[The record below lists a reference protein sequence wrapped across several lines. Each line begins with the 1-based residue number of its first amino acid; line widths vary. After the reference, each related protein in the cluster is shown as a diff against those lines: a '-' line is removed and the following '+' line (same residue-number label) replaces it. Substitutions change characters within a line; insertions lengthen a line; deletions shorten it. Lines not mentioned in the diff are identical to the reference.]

1 MDLFTHL
8 VEKFYKQTNTCFG
21 VDPNIR
27 GKWEQKIDIDVE
39 GYDLQIQKYETPLLP
54 LDLTPE
60 EKQAMGS
67 QWQHVPLDYGRTQL
81 MKELDVDPTYKHN
94 QQIIKIKKTMKK
106 EDLTTPEALLIAE
119 DCKKIYWEAK
129 EPIFPSIIL
138 KDLEDYM
145 EKRKEDPSIVYDT
158 PEAIAVYLDI
168 KARIQLMRFD
178 YEQRLIRAIK
188 GLSIDHTE
196 LDQFSQTVDDAKKYK
211 TISESVADEED
222 EPVEVIKGD
231 KDDFDNKFDK
241 NSFSDIYDHFSKVL
255 VSKHLSKEELT
266 RYIWG
271 AFHHQKKCNSFT
283 FKHFDNKKGYIQD
296 VWVQYYKKSPDSHAS
311 KKLFIPLLSD
321 YFKEFDT
328 KKMLADYAEGNTN
341 FK

>member
-27 GKWEQKIDIDVE
+27 GRWKRKKVE
-39 GYDLQIQKYETPLLP
+39 GHPHRRIDFDSPILP

-67 QWQHVPLDYGRTQL
+67 QWQHIPLDYGRTQL
-81 MKELDVDPTYKHN
+81 MEELGVDPTYKHN

-106 EDLTTPEALLIAE
+106 EDLDTPEALLIVE
-119 DCKKIYWEAK
+119 DCKQQHWERK
-129 EPIFPSIIL
+129 QPVFHPIIL
-138 KDLEDYM
+138 EDLEKYI
-145 EKRKEDPSIVYDT
+145 EKWKEDPRFSDATEVEAFNVYMDV
-158 PEAIAVYLDI
+158 EV
-168 KARIQLMRFD
+168 RINLLRAD

-188 GLSIDHTE
+188 GLSLDYTE

-222 EPVEVIKGD
+222 EPFEPVKVMRMKKSFI
-231 KDDFDNKFDK
+231 NKFDN
-241 NSFSDIYDHFSKVL
+241 NSFSDIYDHFSKNL
-255 VSKHLSKEELT
+255 VPKHISKENLEE
-266 RYIWG
+266 YIRA
-271 AFHHQKKCNSFT
+271 AFHHQNKSNSFT
-283 FKHFDNKKGYIQD
+283 FDYFDKKKGHIQD
-296 VWVQYYKKSPDSHAS
+296 VWVQYYKKSHDSHAN
-311 KKLFIPLLSD
+311 KELFIPLLGD

-328 KKMLADYAEGNTN
+328 KKMLADYAKGNTN

>member
-27 GKWEQKIDIDVE
+27 GRWKQKIDIDVE

-231 KDDFDNKFDK
+231 KDDFDNKVDQ
-241 NSFSDIYDHFSKVL
+241 NTQEEIYDHFKVL
-255 VSKHLSKEELT
+255 TPNHLSKEELT

-271 AFHHQKKCNSFT
+271 SFHHQRKCNSFT
-283 FKHFDNKKGYIQD
+283 FKKFENSKKKIQD
-296 VWVQYYKKSPDSHAS
+296 VWVEYYRKDPNSYGDKEKYKA
-311 KKLFIPLLSD
+311 LLGD
-321 YFKEFDT
+321 YFKQYDPN
-328 KKMLADYAEGNTN
+328 KMNN

>member
-27 GKWEQKIDIDVE
+27 GRWEQKIDIDVE

-81 MKELDVDPTYKHN
+81 MKELGVDPTYKHN
-94 QQIIKIKKTMKK
+94 QQIIKITKAMKK
-106 EDLTTPEALLIAE
+106 EDLTTPEALLIVE

-129 EPIFPSIIL
+129 EPIFPPIIL
-138 KDLEDYM
+138 RRSRGVH
-145 EKRKEDPSIVYDT
+145 EKKGKKT
-158 PEAIAVYLDI
+158 LHCAMNTEAIGVYMDI
-168 KARIQLMRFD
+168 KARIKLIRYD

-222 EPVEVIKGD
+222 EPVEV
-231 KDDFDNKFDK
+231 NQ
-241 NSFSDIYDHFSKVL
+241 
-255 VSKHLSKEELT
+255 
-266 RYIWG
+266 RR
-271 AFHHQKKCNSFT
+271 
-283 FKHFDNKKGYIQD
+283 
-296 VWVQYYKKSPDSHAS
+296 
-311 KKLFIPLLSD
+311 
-321 YFKEFDT
+321 
-328 KKMLADYAEGNTN
+328 
-341 FK
+341 